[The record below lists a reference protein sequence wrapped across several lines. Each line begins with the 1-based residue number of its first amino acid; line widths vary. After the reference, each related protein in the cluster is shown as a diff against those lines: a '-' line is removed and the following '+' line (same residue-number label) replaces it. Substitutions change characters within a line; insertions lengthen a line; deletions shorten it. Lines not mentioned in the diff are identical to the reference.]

1 MLQTYS
7 KGGTIN
13 MHDTVILVGCGNM
26 GFAMLKG
33 WLDSGILKAKDV
45 YVVEPTEALRDRA
58 AGAGVHAFADADA
71 LPGDLKPRM
80 VLVAVKPQVMAKV
93 LPAYKRF
100 ASAATFVSVAAGIP
114 VALFESELGQDAA
127 VLRCMP
133 NTPAAI
139 GKGMLVTY
147 KNANVGDED
156 EAFIA
161 RLLETSGK
169 VARVDEEALMDA
181 VTAVSGSG
189 PAYVFHFIEAL
200 TDAGV
205 TAGLPR
211 ETAALLAMQTVMGA
225 GALADASTD
234 TPSKLREQV
243 TSPNGTTAAA
253 LEVLMG
259 GERLKTL
266 VAEAVEAARKR
277 SVELGKA

>member
-1 MLQTYS
+1 
-7 KGGTIN
+7 

-33 WLDSGILKAKDV
+33 WLDSGILKAEDV
-45 YVVEPTEALRDRA
+45 HVVEPADTLRERA
-58 AGAGVHAFADADA
+58 AGVGAHVHADAEA
-71 LPGDLKPRM
+71 LPADLKPRM
-80 VLVAVKPQVMAKV
+80 VLVAVKPQVMSKA

-100 ASAATFVSVAAGIP
+100 VPAATFVSVAAGIR
-114 VALFESELGQDAA
+114 VALFENLLGEDAA

-147 KNANVGDED
+147 RNANVTDED
-156 EAFIA
+156 EAFVA

-169 VARVDEEALMDA
+169 VASVDDEALMDV

-200 TDAGV
+200 TDAGES
-205 TAGLPR
+205 AGLPR

-234 TPSKLREQV
+234 SPSRLREQV

-259 GERLKTL
+259 GDRLRKL
-266 VAEAVEAARKR
+266 VAEAVAAAHKR

>member
-1 MLQTYS
+1 MQ
-7 KGGTIN
+7 
-13 MHDTVILVGCGNM
+13 DTVILVGCGNM

-33 WLDSGILKAKDV
+33 WLDNGILKAGDV
-45 YVVEPTEALRDRA
+45 HVVEPTDALRERA
-58 AGAGVHAFADADA
+58 AGTGVHAYSSAEA
-71 LPGDLKPRM
+71 LPADLKPRM
-80 VLVAVKPQVMAKV
+80 ILVAVKPLVMNAV
-93 LPAYKRF
+93 LPAYNRF
-100 ASAATFVSVAAGIP
+100 APAATFVS
-114 VALFESELGQDAA
+114 
-127 VLRCMP
+127 MP

-139 GKGMLVTY
+139 GKGMMVTF
-147 KNANVGDED
+147 KNANVTADN
-156 EAFIA
+156 EAFVA
-161 RLLETSGK
+161 RLLATSGK
-169 VARVDEEALMDA
+169 VASVDEEALMDA

-211 ETAALLAMQTVMGA
+211 ETAGLLAMQTVMGA

-259 GERLKTL
+259 GDRLKTL

>member
-1 MLQTYS
+1 M
-7 KGGTIN
+7 IN
-13 MHDTVILVGCGNM
+13 VVILVGCGNM

-33 WLDSGILKAKDV
+33 WLDNRILRAEDV
-45 YVVEPTEALRDRA
+45 HVVEPTDALRDRA
-58 AGAGVHAFADADA
+58 ASVGVQVYANAEA
-71 LPGDLKPRM
+71 LPADLQPHL
-80 VLVAVKPQVMAKV
+80 VLIAIKPQIMAKV

-100 ASAATFVSVAAGIP
+100 APAATFISVAAGIP
-114 VALFESELGQDAA
+114 VSLLEAQLGQD
-127 VLRCMP
+127 VGVVRCMP

-147 KNANVGDED
+147 TNANVTAEI
-156 EAFIA
+156 EAFVS

-169 VARVDEEALMDA
+169 LASVNDESMMDA

-200 TDAGV
+200 TDAGT

-211 ETAALLAMQTVMGA
+211 ETAAVLAMQTVMGA
-225 GALADASTD
+225 GALADVSADS
-234 TPSKLREQV
+234 PSKLREQV

-259 GERLKTL
+259 GNRLKTL
-266 VAEAVEAARKR
+266 LAEAVEAARKR
-277 SVELGKA
+277 SVELGRAL

>member
-1 MLQTYS
+1 
-7 KGGTIN
+7 

-33 WLDSGILKAKDV
+33 WLDSGILNAKDV
-45 YVVEPTEALRDRA
+45 YVVEPTEALRERA
-58 AGAGVHAFADADA
+58 AGAGVHAYADADA
-71 LPGDLKPRM
+71 LPDDLKPRM
-80 VLVAVKPQVMAKV
+80 VLVAVKPQVMAQV
-93 LPAYKRF
+93 LPAYARF
-100 ASAATFVSVAAGIP
+100 APAATFVSVAAGIP
-114 VALFESELGQDAA
+114 VSVLKASLDPMQP
-127 VLRCMP
+127 LRCMP

-139 GKGMLVTY
+139 GKGMLVTF
-147 KNANVGDED
+147 KNANVTDD
-156 EAFIA
+156 NEAFVA
-161 RLLETSGK
+161 RLLATSGK
-169 VARVDEEALMDA
+169 VASVNDEALMDA

-205 TAGLPR
+205 AAGLPQ

-253 LEVLMG
+253 LDVLMG
-259 GERLKTL
+259 GDRLRKL

-277 SVELGKA
+277 SVELGKS

>member
-1 MLQTYS
+1 
-7 KGGTIN
+7 

-33 WLDSGILKAKDV
+33 WLDSGILKPGDV
-45 YVVEPTEALRDRA
+45 HVVEPADALRERA
-58 AGAGVHAFADADA
+58 ASAGVHVHANDGS
-71 LPGDLKPRM
+71 LPGDLQPRM
-80 VLVAVKPQVMAKV
+80 VLVAVKPQVMSNV

-100 ASAATFVSVAAGIP
+100 APASTFVSVAAGIP
-114 VALFESELGQDAA
+114 VALFETHLGKDAA
-127 VLRCMP
+127 ILRCMP

-147 KNANVGDED
+147 GNANVTADS
-156 EAFIA
+156 EAFVT

-169 VARVDEEALMDA
+169 VASVDEEAQMDA

-189 PAYVFHFIEAL
+189 PAYVFHFIETL
-200 TDAGV
+200 TEAGV

-234 TPSKLREQV
+234 SPSKLREQV

-259 GERLKTL
+259 GDRLKTL
-266 VAEAVEAARKR
+266 VTEAVEAARKR
-277 SVELGKA
+277 SVELGKV